1 MRVNHKNL
9 WVYCNSYISISVL
22 CEFMLP
28 WDRCYNCWIA
38 LFTGSLQASF
48 SIKFLSSQTR
58 KKWRRLLDSAAIY
71 SLKYR
76 SQCLGSE
83 NTAFAPRLDK
93 GWVSLGCLSFLQQ
106 KKNSEGLCDPE
117 GKSLLVNCKMLLFC
131 YGICYSFFPHFP
143 PHPNKH

>member
-9 WVYCNSYISISVL
+9 WVYCNSYILSIL
-22 CEFMLP
+22 CEFILP
-28 WDRCYNCWIA
+28 WDRCYNYWIG

-48 SIKFLSSQTR
+48 SVKFLSSQTR
-58 KKWRRLLDSAAIY
+58 KKWRRLLVSADSY
-71 SLKYR
+71 CLKYR
-76 SQCLGSE
+76 SQCSGSE
-83 NTAFAPRLDK
+83 NTAFAPTLDK
-93 GWVSLGCLSFLQQ
+93 GRVSLGCLSFLQQ
-106 KKNSEGLCDPE
+106 KIFSEVLCDLE

>member
-28 WDRCYNCWIA
+28 WDRCCNCWIA

-48 SIKFLSSQTR
+48 SFKFLSSQTR

-76 SQCLGSE
+76 SQCSGSE

-93 GWVSLGCLSFLQQ
+93 GRVSLGCLSFLQQ
-106 KKNSEGLCDPE
+106 KKKFRRALWPGGQIIVSELQNVAV
-117 GKSLLVNCKMLLFC
+117 LLWNMLLFLP
-131 YGICYSFFPHFP
+131 SFPTP
-143 PHPNKH
+143 PK